1 MFSQL
6 EEWEVMQEMWGLMV
20 EGGVTRVGLLQLVPA
35 EEGSF
40 LLLAEV

>member
-1 MFSQL
+1 
-6 EEWEVMQEMWGLMV
+6 MQEMWCLME

-35 EEGSF
+35 EERSF